1 MRVIKDNKE
10 LQGVMRASRGSQ
22 ESTRSYRGFQLVKG
36 GLLYYWWLQGLLGIT
51 GGFYLIWNYS
61 GHFLYDFVLD
71 ILNHVL
77 GREKVG
83 KKAIYWRPKRRI

>member
-10 LQGVMRASRGSQ
+10 LQGVMRGSRGAQ

-61 GHFLYDFVLD
+61 LLFC
-71 ILNHVL
+71 ILFTKHLVFKFFRFIGNS
-77 GREKVG
+77 
-83 KKAIYWRPKRRI
+83 Y